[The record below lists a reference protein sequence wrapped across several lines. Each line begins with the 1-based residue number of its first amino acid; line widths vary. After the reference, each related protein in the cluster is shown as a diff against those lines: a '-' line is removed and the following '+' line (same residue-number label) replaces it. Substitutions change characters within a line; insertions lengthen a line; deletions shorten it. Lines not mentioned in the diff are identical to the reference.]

1 MKSIVFDT
9 STLISLAT
17 NNLLWTLEPLKNNF
31 SGELYIAKGV
41 REELVDRPLESVRF
55 KLEAMQ
61 VLSILG
67 KGIIKI
73 NSSNEIV
80 SKSNYLISLANNSF
94 RAKNNWIN
102 IVHKGEMQA
111 LALAISLKAD
121 AYAVDERTTR
131 ILVEN
136 PKKLAELLHSKL
148 HTNVYVNNNNLER
161 FRKEI
166 KGVNIIRSVELMVAA
181 YDLGVLDEYLD
192 PAEKKI
198 ADINLDK
205 YLLEG
210 LLWALKLKG
219 CAISIEEI
227 KQILKA
233 KGF

>member
-17 NNLLWTLEPLKNNF
+17 NNLLWTLGPLKNNF
-31 SGELYIAKGV
+31 SGELYIAGGV
-41 REELVDRPLESVRF
+41 KEELIDRPLESVRF

-94 RAKNNWIN
+94 KAKNNWIN

-111 LALAISLKAD
+111 LALAISLKAE

-136 PKKLAELLHSKL
+136 PKKLASLLHSKL
-148 HTNVYVNNNNLER
+148 HTNVYINNNNLER
-161 FRKEI
+161 FKKEVS
-166 KGVNIIRSVELMVAA
+166 GVNIIRSAELMVAA
-181 YDLGVLDEYLD
+181 YNLGILDEYLD

-198 ADINLDK
+198 VNINLNK

-227 KQILKA
+227 KQIMKA